1 MPRTGHRWHNAP
13 MEAEHQQERQRR
25 TARGPRSQAEREAV
39 ALEIAFA
46 LISGGVIAGLAFLA
60 VAAPALFGDASNTWL
75 LAGQWAGSWVFILRV
90 LWVLLKWQQAL
101 RTTVGQPGRPGRTSP
116 DS

>member
-1 MPRTGHRWHNAP
+1 
-13 MEAEHQQERQRR
+13 MEAEHHQERQRR
-25 TARGPRSQAEREAV
+25 TAARGPRSQAEREAV

-46 LISGGVIAGLAFLA
+46 LISGGVIAGLVFLA
-60 VAAPALFGDASNTWL
+60 VAAPALFGDASHTWL
-75 LAGQWAGSWVFILRV
+75 MAGQWAGSWAFILRV

-101 RTTVGQPGRPGRTSP
+101 RPTVGRPSRPGRTSP